1 MAMGH
6 EPSMMSKVSNI
17 VDVYVGARLR
27 MRRTMLGMSQSRL
40 GELLGVTFQQIQ
52 KYEKGSNRISASR
65 LQHTARVLEVSPG
78 YFFEGAPADSAE
90 PGFAEESP
98 QSYVVDF
105 LASTEGLQLNRA
117 FLRVRDPKVRRRI
130 VDLVMSLASPEGESP
145 NENGDGSC
153 RSVNRTNPP
162 KWLDA
167 PNGRCQKPRRCGQLA
182 DSKNHGDSAPAGDRQ
197 YGSSKLR
204 VHQ

>member
-1 MAMGH
+1 LQNWTLARYPSIRYLISLRSVIPRAGVSALAAAMGY
-6 EPSMMSKVSNI
+6 ELEMMPKVSNI

-27 MRRTMLGMSQSRL
+27 MRRTMLGMSQSKL
-40 GELLGVTFQQIQ
+40 GELLGVTFQQVQ

-90 PGFAEESP
+90 PGFAEESS

-117 FLRVRDPKVRRRI
+117 FLRVSDPKVRRRI
-130 VDLVMSLASPEGESP
+130 VDLVVALASSAEDESVEDP
-145 NENGDGSC
+145 
-153 RSVNRTNPP
+153 SVR
-162 KWLDA
+162 
-167 PNGRCQKPRRCGQLA
+167 
-182 DSKNHGDSAPAGDRQ
+182 
-197 YGSSKLR
+197 
-204 VHQ
+204 

>member
-1 MAMGH
+1 MGH
-6 EPSMMSKVSNI
+6 ELEMMSKVSNI

-90 PGFAEESP
+90 PGFAEASS

-105 LASTEGLQLNRA
+105 LASTEGLGVATR
-117 FLRVRDPKVRRRI
+117 RERRR
-130 VDLVMSLASPEGESP
+130 LG
-145 NENGDGSC
+145 
-153 RSVNRTNPP
+153 RSINRTNQP
-162 KWLDA
+162 KRLDG
-167 PNGRCQKPRRCGQLA
+167 PNDRCQKQRRA
-182 DSKNHGDSAPAGDRQ
+182 AGVTCRPQ
-197 YGSSKLR
+197 SLWR
-204 VHQ
+204 

>member
-1 MAMGH
+1 MLACALCERLVSAFPRVSWFERRAADIAHGPRGR
-6 EPSMMSKVSNI
+6 ELMSKSSNI

-90 PGFAEESP
+90 SAFAEESS

-117 FLRVRDPKVRRRI
+117 FLRVRDPKIRRRI
-130 VDLVMSLASPEGESP
+130 VDLVIALASAEDD
-145 NENGDGSC
+145 NGDAL
-153 RSVNRTNPP
+153 SVR
-162 KWLDA
+162 
-167 PNGRCQKPRRCGQLA
+167 
-182 DSKNHGDSAPAGDRQ
+182 
-197 YGSSKLR
+197 
-204 VHQ
+204 